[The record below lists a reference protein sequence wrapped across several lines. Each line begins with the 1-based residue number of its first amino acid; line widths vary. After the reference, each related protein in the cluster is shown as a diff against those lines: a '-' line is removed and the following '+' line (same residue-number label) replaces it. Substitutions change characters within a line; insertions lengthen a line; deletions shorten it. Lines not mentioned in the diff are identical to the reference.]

1 MALQSKILFPEQVS
15 LLTKMLPPE
24 PFALVLFLK
33 LQFLCFRL
41 IVLVISVV
49 MVLSLIPTIRLLIYV
64 HVFYACVLCGL

>member
-1 MALQSKILFPEQVS
+1 LFPEQVS

-24 PFALVLFLK
+24 LVLFLK